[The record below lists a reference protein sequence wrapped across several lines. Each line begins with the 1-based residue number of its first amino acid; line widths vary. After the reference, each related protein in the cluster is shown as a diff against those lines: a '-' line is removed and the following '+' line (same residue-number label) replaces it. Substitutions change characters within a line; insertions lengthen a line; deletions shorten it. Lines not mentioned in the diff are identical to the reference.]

1 MNSARRC
8 EIRARI
14 ARWGALAAGLGFSL
28 SGCATPTPIV
38 QLHVASASNVNDQ
51 RSVYVLVRSV
61 QESDYR
67 MESYDELA
75 AKVVH
80 PDDSVVD
87 MAVALPGVP
96 LSFTLKGPAKPKQ
109 RIAVYA
115 LFERPVCGA
124 WRVLL
129 PEKTPTSAELR
140 LDDGKLCLVGDSG
153 ECVAQGCGVGG
164 VETGASTT
172 DSAAEPKQIPRERD

>member
-1 MNSARRC
+1 MMPWRRY
-8 EIRARI
+8 
-14 ARWGALAAGLGFSL
+14 ALACASCFVPF
-28 SGCATPTPIV
+28 GCGAEPVV
-38 QLHVASASNVNDQ
+38 QLRVDSAANVNDQ
-51 RSVYVLVRSV
+51 RSVYVVVRTV

-67 MESYDELA
+67 MESYDEVA

-80 PDDSVVD
+80 PDESVVD

-96 LSFTLKGPAKPKQ
+96 LSFSMKPPPAKK
-109 RIAVYA
+109 RVAVYA

-129 PEKTPTSAELR
+129 PEKAPEKAQLQ
-140 LDDGKLCLVGDSG
+140 LNDGKLCLFDAGG

-164 VETGASTT
+164 GDGAVAS
-172 DSAAEPKQIPRERD
+172 EPATVPQP

>member
-1 MNSARRC
+1 MKARR
-8 EIRARI
+8 APW
-14 ARWGALAAGLGFSL
+14 AAFVLALV
-28 SGCATPTPIV
+28 GCAAKAPLV
-38 QLHVASASNVNDQ
+38 QLRVASASNVNDQ

-67 MESYDELA
+67 MESYDEVA

-80 PDDSVVD
+80 PDESVVD

-96 LSFTLKGPAKPKQ
+96 LSFTLQPPAKAK

-129 PEKTPTSAELR
+129 PEATPTSAELR
-140 LDDGKLCLVGDSG
+140 LNDGKLCLVGERG
-153 ECVAQGCGVGG
+153 ECVAQSCGATSAV
-164 VETGASTT
+164 ATT
-172 DSAAEPKQIPRERD
+172 DSPP